1 MYKIAVTREEK
12 LAVALYWDNMRKVAE
27 KIRDEYDRHT
37 EDVFHNKF
45 MSKIIK
51 NKCRPD
57 FMEPLYTIKKK

>member
-37 EDVFHNKF
+37 DNAFHNKF

-51 NKCRPD
+51 NAKRPE
-57 FMEPLYTIKKK
+57 FMEPLYNIKKK

>member
-37 EDVFHNKF
+37 DNAFHNKF

-51 NKCRPD
+51 NKCRPE
-57 FMEPLYTIKKK
+57 FMEPLYNIKKK